1 MSDQIDSANI
11 RMKSVQILSSYLGPL
26 VLILNLDSNPSNS
39 RPFWPPTQLVLV
51 FWYALEVAT
60 V

>member
-26 VLILNLDSNPSNS
+26 VLILNLDSTPSNS
-39 RPFWPPTQLVLV
+39 QPFWPPTQLVLV